1 MKNMR
6 EVTPTKAYAMIQK
19 GALLVDVREPGE
31 VDRKSFDV
39 PEILLIPL
47 RQLEQRYQ
55 EIPADRE
62 VIIACHSGSRSLM
75 ASRFLMNQGYKKA
88 INMQSG
94 IARWSAEGLPLKE
107 KQKQNTSQWL
117 SQLFNRKS

>member
-62 VIIACHSGSRSLM
+62 VIIACHSGSRSIM

-94 IARWSAEGLPLKE
+94 IARWGAEGLPLKE

>member
-1 MKNMR
+1 MNNTR
-6 EVTPTKAYAMIQK
+6 EVTPTKAFTMIQK

-47 RQLEQRYQ
+47 RQLETRYQ
-55 EIPADRE
+55 EIPADRQ
-62 VIIACHSGSRSLM
+62 VIIACHSGNRSLM

-88 INMQSG
+88 VNMQFG
-94 IARWSAEGLPLKE
+94 IVRWASEGLPLKE
-107 KQKQNTSQWL
+107 KEKQKTSLWL
-117 SQLFNRKS
+117 SQLFSRKS

>member
-1 MKNMR
+1 MMNMR

-39 PEILLIPL
+39 PEILQIPL

-62 VIIACHSGSRSLM
+62 VIIACHSGSRSIM

-94 IARWSAEGLPLKE
+94 IARWGAEGLPLKE
-107 KQKQNTSQWL
+107 KQKQNSI
-117 SQLFNRKS
+117 SANVR

>member
-39 PEILLIPL
+39 PEILQIPL

-62 VIIACHSGSRSLM
+62 VIIACHSGSRSIM

-94 IARWSAEGLPLKE
+94 IARWGAEGLPLKE

>member
-1 MKNMR
+1 MMNMR
-6 EVTPTKAYAMIQK
+6 EVTHTKAYAMIQK

-39 PEILLIPL
+39 PEILQIPL

-62 VIIACHSGSRSLM
+62 VIIACHSGSRSIM

-94 IARWSAEGLPLKE
+94 IARWGAEGLPLKE

>member
-1 MKNMR
+1 MMNMR

-39 PEILLIPL
+39 PEILQIPL

-62 VIIACHSGSRSLM
+62 VIIACHSGSRSIM

-94 IARWSAEGLPLKE
+94 IARWGAEGLPLKE

>member
-39 PEILLIPL
+39 PEILQIPL

-62 VIIACHSGSRSLM
+62 VIIACHSGSRSIM